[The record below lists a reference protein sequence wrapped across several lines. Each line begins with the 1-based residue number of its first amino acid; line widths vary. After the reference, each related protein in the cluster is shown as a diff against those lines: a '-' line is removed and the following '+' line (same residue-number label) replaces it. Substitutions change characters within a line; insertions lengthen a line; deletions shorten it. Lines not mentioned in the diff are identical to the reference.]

1 MNNDIVV
8 LTAFFAVIALVIA
21 VSLIAYLK
29 IKNANSF
36 FLAERKAKWYLI
48 LGSLMAS
55 TISGAAFFGMQAYF
69 YNLGASVFWIL
80 LGCSWGFFIMCFF
93 VGPKLRRFGMFTIPE
108 YLAERFDSPLLKPVF
123 SLLVSI
129 WMVILMGT
137 LYVQGGL
144 LFENMFGLNYAT
156 SIFLIGLITIVL
168 TIFGGMVAVLNSD
181 FIAMFIL
188 LIVTV
193 IGFPII
199 MNAAGGWGAIVSTVQ
214 VQQPDFF
221 TNTSNVGFT
230 AALSWLIIWS
240 LGYLGHPG
248 FLTRFY
254 TAENEREIVK
264 AGIGIS
270 VLYLPFW
277 IFIFMIATAAKVL
290 YPSLTDT
297 ETIWMVSLYDL
308 APSIIIG
315 LGMAAIFVGILSSV
329 NTWLLTAATSLTR
342 DIYQTI
348 INPQASEKNVL
359 FCSKT
364 LIFLLSVL
372 AIPIGIWR
380 PGYIIEMMNIAYAI
394 AGSAGGVVIL
404 LSMYYKGMT
413 KQGAW
418 SGIIAGA
425 SIAILWRL
433 GTWSGLITTN
443 IDPIIPTL
451 LITLILIIVVSKLT
465 EPSEKTIAMYDRLQS
480 STVKSIK
487 NKVS

>member
-1 MNNDIVV
+1 MMKNDMVILVSFFSVV
-8 LTAFFAVIALVIA
+8 ALVIV
-21 VSLIAYLK
+21 VSLGAFLK
-29 IKNANSF
+29 IKDSNSF

-80 LGCSWGFFIMCFF
+80 IGCSLGFFIMCFF
-93 VGPKLRRFGMFTIPE
+93 VGPRLRRFGMFTIPE

-123 SLLVSI
+123 SLLVAI

-137 LYVQGGL
+137 LYVQGGI
-144 LFENMFGLNYAT
+144 LFENMFGMNYST
-156 SIFLIGLITIVL
+156 SILLIGLITIVL

-181 FIAMFIL
+181 FLAMFIL
-188 LIVTV
+188 LIVT
-193 IGFPII
+193 IAAFPII
-199 MNAAGGWGAIVSTVQ
+199 ISQAGGWGEITAAVQ
-214 VQQPDFF
+214 SQQHDFF
-221 TNTSNVGFT
+221 TNTSSVGFT

-254 TAENEREIVK
+254 TALNEREIIK

-277 IFIFMIATAAKVL
+277 VLIFMIATAAKVL
-290 YPSLTDT
+290 YPNLTDA

-342 DIYQTI
+342 DIYQTLM
-348 INPQASEKNVL
+348 NPGASEKKVM
-359 FCSKT
+359 FVSKF
-364 LIFLLSVL
+364 LIFILSIL

-394 AGSAGGVVIL
+394 AGSAGGLVIL

-425 SIAILWRL
+425 SIAILWRV
-433 GTWSGLITTN
+433 GTWTGLITST

-451 LITLILIIVVSKLT
+451 IISFVLIIVVSKLT
-465 EPSEKTIAMYDRLQS
+465 QPSTKTAAMYERLQG
-480 STVKSIK
+480 VAA
-487 NKVS
+487 NQLD